1 MKSRGHVCVAAARL
15 EEGLS
20 VALEASLGPGRAA
33 EQQTSI
39 RRGRCVH
46 FGVWKLPVWI
56 EHYWWLIHLSD
67 LYCGTHPLNIMTC
80 PPPESFSETRLGDV
94 ASVLTTL
101 QCFSVVLIDGC
112 EVPKLERNE
121 EGHASV
127 DSKHFREIGPK
138 HRWQVSLPAKLAKKG
153 NMLEWIVRGNWS

>member
-1 MKSRGHVCVAAARL
+1 MKSCGHVCVTAALL

-20 VALEASLGPGRAA
+20 VALEAGLGPGRAA

-39 RRGRCVH
+39 RRGRYVH

-56 EHYWWLIHLSD
+56 ELHWWLIRLSD
-67 LYCGTHPLNIMTC
+67 LYCGTRALNLITC
-80 PPPESFSETRLGDV
+80 PHAESFSETRLGDV
-94 ASVLTTL
+94 TSVLTTL
-101 QCFSVVLIDGC
+101 QCFLVVHIDVC

-138 HRWQVSLPAKLAKKG
+138 HR
-153 NMLEWIVRGNWS
+153 